1 DPHAAAAGRHEVV
14 PVGLGTDLGEDGLEP
29 VDELESAPVRYVA
42 PVEEDVHAYLRDPLL
57 VAASQHGHELVD
69 VAVHV
74 SAREQ
79 ADEVHGLPAPL
90 HPLDGGA
97 PPLATPDRSILEGAL
112 HELRALI
119 EDTTGPHR

>member
-1 DPHAAAAGRHEVV
+1 
-14 PVGLGTDLGEDGLEP
+14 
-29 VDELESAPVRYVA
+29 SAPVRYVA

-119 EDTTGPHR
+119 EDTTGPHRVVPHLAVAHVVVA